1 MSSLPSS
8 QHQAQLFGLDLGAL
22 WRDLLTAWRGML
34 EWRVFS
40 WLWPESAVRLYLPS
54 GNQALSRNLFSAP
67 LDDQRGAQA
76 ARFEALLLPENLL
89 LRRTLELPKL
99 QPTELQAALTL
110 ELQALSPFAP
120 DDLAWTHEISPQDGN
135 ALRVHVVLSS
145 RKLIGQHTEA
155 VHPQLKSQNP
165 EVWVARFNQPGF
177 VMLPGFGEARRQR
190 QSAVWRWASATLAL
204 LVLALI
210 AAMAVTPS
218 IKLYLRALQ
227 ANQAMTSLGQKASPV
242 MAQRESLV
250 RVSEQLASLALL
262 TGKPAPPLPTLK
274 LITEAL
280 PDDTSLLSLQI
291 QGLKVSITG
300 QTVNAA
306 ALMKQ
311 LGSTPGLRDVK
322 APTPATKPLGAPRE
336 SFTIEFTLDPAQPKP
351 AS

>member
-1 MSSLPSS
+1 MSRLSRPN
-8 QHQAQLFGLDLGAL
+8 HQAQLFGLDLGAL

-34 EWRVFS
+34 DWRVFS
-40 WLWPESAVRLYLPS
+40 WLWPQVAVRLYLPA
-54 GNQALSRNLFSAP
+54 GKQALCRDLSSAP
-67 LDDQRGAQA
+67 LQDERGARS
-76 ARFEALLLPENLL
+76 ARFEALQVPENLL

-99 QPTELQAALTL
+99 QPAELQAALAL

-120 DDLAWTHEISPQDGN
+120 EDLVWAHEIGPQEGGS
-135 ALRVHVVLSS
+135 LRAHVVLSS
-145 RKLIGQHTEA
+145 RRLIGQHAQT
-155 VHPQLKSQNP
+155 VHPELDSQNP
-165 EVWVARFNQPGF
+165 EVWVARSNAPGF
-177 VMLPGFGEARRQR
+177 VVLPGFGEARRQR
-190 QSAVWRWASATLAL
+190 QSVLWRWASASLAL
-204 LVLALI
+204 LVLALL
-210 AAMAVTPS
+210 AAMAATPS

-227 ANQAMTSLGQKASPV
+227 ANQAMTSLGQKAGPA

-250 RVSEQLASLALL
+250 RASEQLTSLAALAA
-262 TGKPAPPLPTLK
+262 KPAPLATLK
-274 LITEAL
+274 LITDAL

-322 APTPATKPLGAPRE
+322 APTAATHPLGAPKE
-336 SFTIEFTLDPAQPKP
+336 SFTIEFTLDPAQLKP